1 MTGQNVI
8 SLHLSNLNLI
18 MISISQQGTQVMSGI
33 YEIMHDP
40 DYWKDPEV
48 FRPGE
53 TKNLPFSM
61 LQKEQ
66 IYIERDL
73 NLESQMNKI
82 NVFFLRTIH

>member
-1 MTGQNVI
+1 
-8 SLHLSNLNLI
+8 

-66 IYIERDL
+66 IYIEHAWKNDFGQLFFIFRLFITIQYQDTLFSKL
-73 NLESQMNKI
+73 NAQDI
-82 NVFFLRTIH
+82 

>member
-1 MTGQNVI
+1 
-8 SLHLSNLNLI
+8 
-18 MISISQQGTQVMSGI
+18 MSGI

-61 LQKEQ
+61 FQKEQ
-66 IYIERDL
+66 IYIEWHL
-73 NLESQMNKI
+73 KLESQINKKI
-82 NVFFLRTIH
+82 CFFP